1 MPSRGPEFC
10 KCSIV
15 SGTSLLLSLS
25 GLLPEAGTWL
35 WHCVTGFPFPLVDIT
50 KEQQLVQSAFLK
62 AGKKSVC
69 AYAKWGNTV
78 NGNFL
83 PI

>member
-1 MPSRGPEFC
+1 MFHSFRHKSVAF
-10 KCSIV
+10 
-15 SGTSLLLSLS
+15 LS

-62 AGKKSVC
+62 EGKKVYVHMRSGGTLSMEISYLFEKKDVR
-69 AYAKWGNTV
+69 K
-78 NGNFL
+78 
-83 PI
+83 